1 MRLNNTPVLETERLI
16 LRKFTENDIEAILE
30 IYKDPEVNTF
40 LPWFPIETMEE
51 AKTLYEEAY
60 ARVPPRLAAQ
70 RADGHSNS
78 VTWKSRM
85 VLPVRGRSNHELRS
99 VALPLFAETGS
110 QPVTRIFCRHARG
123 AVSIIAFELW
133 I

>member
-1 MRLNNTPVLETERLI
+1 MGLPGIFSFIWYHLI
-16 LRKFTENDIEAILE
+16 VRHLGGEMAWDEKSPEAENSFGTENSA
-30 IYKDPEVNTF
+30 
-40 LPWFPIETMEE
+40 
-51 AKTLYEEAY
+51 
-60 ARVPPRLAAQ
+60 VPPRLAAQ
-70 RADGHSNS
+70 KADGHSNS
-78 VTWKSRM
+78 VTWKNRM

>member
-1 MRLNNTPVLETERLI
+1 MAWDEKSPEAVYSFGTQNTALQ
-16 LRKFTENDIEAILE
+16 
-30 IYKDPEVNTF
+30 
-40 LPWFPIETMEE
+40 
-51 AKTLYEEAY
+51 
-60 ARVPPRLAAQ
+60 PRLAAQ

-110 QPVTRIFCRHARG
+110 QPMTRIFCRHAQG
-123 AVSIIAFELW
+123 AVSVIAFELW